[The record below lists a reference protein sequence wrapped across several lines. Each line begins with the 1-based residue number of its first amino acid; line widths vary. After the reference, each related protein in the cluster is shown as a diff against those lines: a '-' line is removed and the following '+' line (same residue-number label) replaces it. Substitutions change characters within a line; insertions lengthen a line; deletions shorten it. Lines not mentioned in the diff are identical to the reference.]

1 MPRDLQARLLRVLAE
16 REVVPIGATKPL
28 PVNIRVIAATHCN
41 LEALVREGRFRDDL
55 YYRLNGAHI
64 VLPPLRERRDL
75 AWLIQRMLATP
86 GDHSGVATLAL
97 SPRASEWLHAHRWP
111 GNLRELCNVIEFA
124 RAVCTDGLI
133 DIGDLPDHLFRTDT
147 DTTKAIGGVGA
158 PSAPGPSSPDAALL
172 LQYLRAARWNVSAVA
187 RQLGI
192 TRMTLYR
199 RMERYGIESPNQMH
213 ATPD

>member
-1 MPRDLQARLLRVLAE
+1 MLAE
-16 REVVPIGATKPL
+16 REVVPIGATKPV

-75 AWLIQRMLATP
+75 AWLIQRMLAAP
-86 GDHSGVATLAL
+86 GDHSGEATLAL
-97 SPRASEWLHAHRWP
+97 SSQASEWLHAHRWP

-133 DIGDLPDHLFRTDT
+133 EIGDLPDHLFRTDT
-147 DTTKAIGGVGA
+147 DTGLTKGGGA
-158 PSAPGPSSPDAALL
+158 STPNPPGPSSPDAALL
-172 LQYLRAARWNVSAVA
+172 SQYLRAARWNVSAVA